1 MCDPNEPGLKKR
13 VQVFDYYDMPHEYQ
27 VELACFYEAPNDS
40 YHRWYPH
47 YEWDYPDGDFKAGVN
62 TWLREK
68 GGMIEDNERDFYV
81 LIRIHW

>member
-1 MCDPNEPGLKKR
+1 MQLL
-13 VQVFDYYDMPHEYQ
+13 QVFDYFDMPHDYQ

-47 YEWDYPDGDFKAGVN
+47 YEWDYPDADLKAGVN

-68 GGMIEDNERDFYV
+68 GGMTGEGDRYFFV

>member
-1 MCDPNEPGLKKR
+1 MCKDEPGQKQWH
-13 VQVFDYYDMPHEYQ
+13 QVFDYRHMPHEYQ
-27 VELACFYEAPNDS
+27 VELAVFYEAPNDS

-47 YEWDYPDGDFKAGVN
+47 PSWDYIDGDIKAGVN

-68 GGMIEDNERDFYV
+68 GGMTGEGDENFYV

>member
-1 MCDPNEPGLKKR
+1 MKKLL
-13 VQVFDYYDMPHEYQ
+13 QVFDYYDMPDEYQ
-27 VELACFYEAPNDS
+27 VGLAVFFEAPNDS

-47 YEWDYPDGDFKAGVN
+47 HSWDYPGGDLKAGVN

-68 GGMIEDNERDFYV
+68 GKMEGEGDEYFYV